1 MKTYYHVAGN
11 TEDEA
16 NQLGKVITECGRST
30 GGHWEGGNFVTDY
43 EYNGKTYHVHFD
55 WDLGVLDKIE
65 EDE

>member
-16 NQLGKVITECGRST
+16 NQLGKVITERGRST
-30 GGHWEGGNFVTDY
+30 GGHWNGDDFVTDY
-43 EYNGKTYHVHFD
+43 EYNGKIYHVYFD

-65 EDE
+65 EED